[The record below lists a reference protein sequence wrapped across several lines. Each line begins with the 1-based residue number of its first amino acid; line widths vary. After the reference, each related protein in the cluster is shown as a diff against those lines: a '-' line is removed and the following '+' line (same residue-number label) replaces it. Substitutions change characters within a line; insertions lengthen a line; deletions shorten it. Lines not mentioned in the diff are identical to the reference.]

1 VETERESEPT
11 EEDEDGEGEEEEG
24 EMRRC
29 RREAACCGHRGAGMG
44 RRTTGGR
51 GTGGRGREGKS
62 EGSKTAA
69 GIYSREA
76 AAGCFRKMGRQG
88 CATQNRLRN
97 GISSS

>member
-1 VETERESEPT
+1 METERESEPT

-29 RREAACCGHRGAGMG
+29 RREAACCGRRGAGMG
-44 RRTTGGR
+44 RRT
-51 GTGGRGREGKS
+51 TGGRGREGKS

-76 AAGCFRKMGRQG
+76 ATGCFRKMGRQG